1 MSYILDALHKSEQ
14 QRNGLPEALAEEYRA
29 PEPITED
36 RRTRWLITA
45 VILFVVFA
53 AIILYFWLSPR
64 QPSMVVKTAAPQTAV
79 VIDYTIAATPPSTLT
94 PPSTPTL
101 APLHSRDVG
110 DMSQS
115 DVTQQSLQPTE
126 AVLAVI
132 EAENAATTSA
142 VVVAESAD
150 TGDIN
155 KLYQQR
161 TEDLQALQSPVI
173 KAEAKP
179 AGTAKVDRQTSPKT
193 LYSDRQLQDLI
204 DQARPKAVADIDVRK
219 DRTPLPPYINALTW
233 QQQKTI
239 PALEYGA
246 HIYSSRS
253 GSGFVILNGSKR
265 FAGDQV
271 TSNLLIEAIL
281 VDAVQLNFEGLRFR
295 LPAME
300 SWSP

>member
-1 MSYILDALHKSEQ
+1 
-14 QRNGLPEALAEEYRA
+14 
-29 PEPITED
+29 
-36 RRTRWLITA
+36 
-45 VILFVVFA
+45 
-53 AIILYFWLSPR
+53 
-64 QPSMVVKTAAPQTAV
+64 
-79 VIDYTIAATPPSTLT
+79 
-94 PPSTPTL
+94 
-101 APLHSRDVG
+101 
-110 DMSQS
+110 MSQS
-115 DVTQQSLQPTE
+115 DVPQQSLQPTE
-126 AVLAVI
+126 TVLAVS

-173 KAEAKP
+173 KSEAKP
-179 AGTAKVDRQTSPKT
+179 TGAAKVDRQTSPKT

-219 DRTPLPPYINALTW
+219 DKTPLPPYINALTW

-281 VDAVQLNFEGLRFR
+281 VDAVQLNLEGLRFR

>member
-79 VIDYTIAATPPSTLT
+79 VIDNTIAAT

-110 DMSQS
+110 DISQP
-115 DVTQQSLQPTE
+115 DVTHLQPTE
-126 AVLAVI
+126 AVLAVS
-132 EAENAATTSA
+132 EADNAATTSA
-142 VVVAESAD
+142 MVVAESAD

-179 AGTAKVDRQTSPKT
+179 TGAAKVERQTSPKT

-219 DRTPLPPYINALTW
+219 DKTPLPPYINALTW